1 MKRIAILGSTA
12 SIGQQTLKDIGLFP
26 DRFKVIALA
35 GGSNSHLLPKQI
47 KEFQPQM
54 VFSNEQTNTDYAVQ
68 SLPMEE
74 IAAHPDVDIVVVAT
88 SGKAGLLPT
97 LAAIR
102 KGKQIALANKEILV
116 MAGDV
121 ITKEAKLYNAQILP
135 IDSEHSAIWQCL
147 NGEQSPPSR
156 IILTASGGPFL
167 DYSYQQ
173 LTDITPE
180 DTLKHPTWKMGKKV
194 TVDSATLV
202 NKGLEAIEAH
212 WLFSVPLDCIDII
225 IHRQSIIHSLVEFHD
240 GSIKAQMSFPDMRL
254 PIQYALSYP
263 ERFPNKDILPLD
275 FTEIKSLTF
284 EPVNYDKF
292 PCLRTVLNAGKLG
305 GTYPAVLSA
314 TDEIAVALF
323 LSGKVSFKNI
333 PELLAETLN
342 MHQVINNPSLEDILA
357 ADAWARE
364 VAMNIA
370 LKEILQ

>member
-1 MKRIAILGSTA
+1 VKRIAILGSTG
-12 SIGQQTLKDIGLFP
+12 SIGQQTLKVIGKFP
-26 DRFKVIALA
+26 DRFKVVALA
-35 GGSNSHLLPKQI
+35 GGSNSNLLTKQI
-47 KEFQPQM
+47 KEFQPHM
-54 VFSNEQTNTDYAVQ
+54 VCLNEQSHIDYAVQ

-74 IAAHPDVDIVVVAT
+74 IAAHPDVDVVVVAT
-88 SGKAGLLPT
+88 AGKAGLLPT

-116 MAGDV
+116 MAGDF
-121 ITKEAKLYNAQILP
+121 ITKEARLCNAQILP

-156 IILTASGGPFL
+156 IILTASGGPFHH
-167 DYSYQQ
+167 YSPQQ
-173 LTDITPE
+173 LVDITPE
-180 DTLKHPTWKMGKKV
+180 EALKHPTWKMGKKV

-212 WLFSVPLDCIDII
+212 WLFSVPLDSIDII

-240 GSIKAQMSFPDMRL
+240 GSIKAQMSSPDMRL

-263 ERFPNKDILPLD
+263 ERFPNTDLLALD
-275 FTEIKSLTF
+275 LLEIKSLTF

-292 PCLRTVLNAGKLG
+292 PCLRIVLKAGKLG

-323 LSGKVSFKNI
+323 LSGKVSLNKI
-333 PELLAETLN
+333 PELLTETLD

-364 VAMNIA
+364 VAMDIA
-370 LKEILQ
+370 QRRILQ